1 MANDKAAGSASEQV
15 QQQIRETITDGTWPA
30 GTKIPS
36 ENKLAELYGVSRVT
50 VRAAIQ
56 RLASMGLLESRQGG
70 GTFVCN
76 PGVEHQLDPMLSYFA
91 LSKSDSTNVFEFR
104 QTVEAGAVKLAAERV
119 TGEMLERMRDCCQ
132 RMERAQD
139 HDEMAECD
147 LEFHR
152 LITEATGNPIF
163 VKVFDV
169 LQPTYRAMF
178 EQNVEVLGTE
188 GVSYHY
194 MITYALEARDG
205 EMAHML
211 MQRHL
216 ERAMHGMDSSMEEG
230 VILRQRVVESLR

>member
-1 MANDKAAGSASEQV
+1 MASEKTGGTASEQV
-15 QQQIRETITDGTWPA
+15 CQQIRENIAGGVWPA

-56 RLASMGLLESRQGG
+56 RLASLGLLESRQGG

-76 PGVEHQLDPMLSYFA
+76 PGVEHQLDPMIPFFA
-91 LSKSDSTNVFEFR
+91 LSRSDSADVFEFR
-104 QTVEAGAVKLAAERV
+104 KIIEVGAVALAAERV
-119 TGEMLERMRDCCQ
+119 TPEMLARMRECCHK
-132 RMERAQD
+132 MEQARNL
-139 HDEMAECD
+139 DEMAEFD
-147 LEFHR
+147 LEFHS
-152 LITEATGNPIF
+152 LVTAATGNPIF
-163 VKVFDV
+163 EKVFDV
-169 LQPTYRAMF
+169 LLPTYRAMF

-205 EMAHML
+205 ELAQTL

-216 ERAMHGMDSSMEEG
+216 ERASRGMDNMEE
-230 VILRQRVVESLR
+230 LSACQKVEKSYR